1 MRALT
6 LISAFLGGAIVGCAS
21 ALLFAPAK
29 GSELRSKIAEI
40 LRKRGIAISDKE
52 VDALVAELA
61 AGEE

>member
-6 LISAFLGGAIVGCAS
+6 LIYAFLGGAIVGCAS

-61 AGEE
+61 AAEE

>member
-61 AGEE
+61 TAEE

>member
-40 LRKRGIAISDKE
+40 LRKRGIAISNKE

-61 AGEE
+61 AAEE